1 MKLSLLTL
9 FTALATSSAEGDVHI
24 CACEAEEFGYDIDC
38 SAEGAMLDALNYIKT
53 NGCATDCMAADCEK
67 NYLIVQTHHDYCP
80 EADIPEAIEDGFHD
94 YDESCTACQ
103 ISRAFTEGAPNCPA
117 AVCTDNSGNDA
128 YTAMAEAGCKGDCSS
143 DACKANFLTL
153 RVVHDDCEHDTLS
166 QASEE
171 GLHDMEV
178 SCASVLCNAVDG
190 DDKQLVCVDGKH
202 ESNVL
207 FT

>member
-1 MKLSLLTL
+1 
-9 FTALATSSAEGDVHI
+9 
-24 CACEAEEFGYDIDC
+24 
-38 SAEGAMLDALNYIKT
+38 
-53 NGCATDCMAADCEK
+53 
-67 NYLIVQTHHDYCP
+67 
-80 EADIPEAIEDGFHD
+80 
-94 YDESCTACQ
+94 
-103 ISRAFTEGAPNCPA
+103 
-117 AVCTDNSGNDA
+117 
-128 YTAMAEAGCKGDCSS
+128 MAEAGCKGDCSS

-178 SCASVLCNAVDG
+178 SCASVLCNAVAG

-202 ESNVL
+202 ESNVS